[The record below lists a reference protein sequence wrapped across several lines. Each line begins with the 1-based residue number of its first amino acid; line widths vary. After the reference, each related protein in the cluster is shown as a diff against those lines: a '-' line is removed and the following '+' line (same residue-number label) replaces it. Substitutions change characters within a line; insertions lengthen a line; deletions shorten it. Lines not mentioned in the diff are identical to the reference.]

1 MTFCVV
7 PEVNASLILQ
17 INTFSLVFNF
27 RFTILAPL
35 STLPFAPQ
43 KAHCCRDKGCGK
55 NASCYCVG
63 CSNVKQK
70 IIAALQSILNCDWLS
85 CSHYHI
91 SLAAK

>member
-43 KAHCCRDKGCGK
+43 KA
-55 NASCYCVG
+55 S
-63 CSNVKQK
+63 
-70 IIAALQSILNCDWLS
+70 IAVETKDVAKMHHATVLDVSMLNRKL
-85 CSHYHI
+85 
-91 SLAAK
+91 